1 MKLFL
6 DTANVEDIRTGVE
19 LGVIDGVTTNPTLV
33 AKEGGSME
41 KRIKEIVEVCH
52 GPISAEVLATDY
64 QGMVEEAE
72 KLSQIEDNIV
82 VKIPITSEGLKATK
96 ELSGKGVSVNMTLI
110 FSLNQAVLAAKAG
123 ADYVSP
129 FVGRIDDIGGDG
141 MQLVEEMI
149 TSFQIYGFDAQVI
162 AASIRHPRHVT
173 EAARMGC
180 DIVTVPKEV
189 LDKMLG
195 HPLTDKGIEKFME
208 DWRKSQQT

>member
-6 DTANVEDIRTGVE
+6 DTANLEDIQTGVG

-33 AKEGGSME
+33 AKEGIAME
-41 KRIKEIVEVCH
+41 ERIKAIAEICD
-52 GPISAEVLATDY
+52 GPISAEVLAEDH
-64 QGMVEEAE
+64 QEMISEAE
-72 KLSQIEDNIV
+72 ALASIADNVV
-82 VKIPITSEGLKATK
+82 VKIPMTSEGLKATK
-96 ELSGKGVSVNMTLI
+96 ALSTRGISVNMTLI
-110 FSLNQAVLAAKAG
+110 FSLNQAILAAKAG
-123 ADYVSP
+123 ADYISP

-141 MQLVEEMI
+141 MQLVEEI
-149 TSFQIYGFDAQVI
+149 VSALQIYAFESEVI

-189 LDKMLG
+189 LNKMLG

-208 DWRKSQQT
+208 DWKKSQK